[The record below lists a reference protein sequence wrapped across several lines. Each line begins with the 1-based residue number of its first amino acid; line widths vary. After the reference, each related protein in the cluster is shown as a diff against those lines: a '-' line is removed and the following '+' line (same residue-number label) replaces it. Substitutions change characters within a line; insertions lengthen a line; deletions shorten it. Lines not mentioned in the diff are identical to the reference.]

1 MQKKKPSTA
10 TPSAASLPV
19 SKSKDQKRRE
29 TLDTSSDS
37 SESDSEI
44 SFKNEQ
50 QHQKSREIKTPTA
63 SAKAVTKRKSSS
75 EESGTSSERSGQ
87 NKSKSGSSKAN
98 KTPASSSAAP
108 TAIST
113 SKSAKDKAKHEKNER
128 EKLEL
133 DKKMSKI
140 FGSSSDEEED
150 EDLDQEHQ
158 KSREVETTTKA
169 RKLSNIG
176 LSDSDK
182 EQQKSEQLASSDLMK
197 TNQVEKNT
205 TTAKKVKK
213 ERTSSG
219 RSSTG
224 SRSNRETAESL
235 FDQLTVNTDDQPIKT
250 ELASPQQLQDNKKSI
265 NFTEKVTKSTSEGYT
280 VFAEGAPK
288 EAVSSPKSVSAGSD
302 GAVIKTE
309 KRDSVEHQEDD
320 LPPATMELSELDKSI
335 ASITEEVKEKV
346 NTSGNGSNII
356 KNEDNNDKDL
366 MEEAAANSVVASSN
380 SKRTVISQEETD
392 QAVTALLGES
402 FENSFDEKLPK
413 LEEVTGST
421 GSVVTQMDTSEP
433 GGTQPPGI
441 MEDVDDEAAKAVAG
455 LASSE
460 QSDQDQ
466 FEVQQGGTSQEQP
479 QDLQTVLATEQ
490 LMPSSTETGNG
501 NDSTTKIPIPP
512 PAAEIAS
519 PPVVVAATTETTP
532 KTSTRGRGGRGRGR
546 GRTSTINKEQAE
558 QEQQQQTPNTNTT
571 TTRGGRGRGS
581 RGGSG
586 RVSTRG
592 SSAAQQNADVSESS
606 DVEMKSPIETEVSTA
621 PTTTTRGGRGGRG
634 RGRGRGSG
642 STSATTA
649 STVAAANS
657 SSRRRSSETSTD
669 SMSNKSLTT
678 TATPSATG
686 ATTVATSVFDWE
698 EDESEM
704 MASPTLRK
712 ENAKNKTMQQQNQL
726 SIDTGNESTSGK
738 KELEST
744 SSSTP
749 VKSPNVQPPTTKAA
763 TPNRQRRSTGSN
775 SRSSKESAG
784 EDEVIISPSTA
795 ANSALAQA
803 TNNKQETEE
812 KIKAILEQ
820 AKQQQEQTAA
830 LGLLKEVV
838 QPQQQQQP
846 QAVAVAAT
854 PVSTPAHHPLPAAQV
869 TATSPAAAA
878 LIQVQQRPTVLT
890 TRMPVSSAN
899 QPGAAAAVPI
909 TSTAATTTLAF
920 PTQPHS
926 MRPQVVQLP
935 TQPIPPSEIARQT
948 TKQVLLEPKAG
959 ASGGVTA
966 SAQAASQAQA
976 AASAASSQQNK
987 MVSPNKLVAIPTTS
1001 PRGPVPAATS
1011 ITLPTQPVPMS
1022 QTQLNSV
1029 TNSIVAKTMAMSM
1042 LPNQPLPP
1050 QHQPMTVLAAAQ
1062 AQAQAQA
1069 QQQQQQQHHQQ
1080 QQQQQPKLPQHPV
1093 PPVMPPTS
1101 ATSITLVP
1109 APNNRS
1115 ASPVKPQHVA
1125 LKKREYM
1132 ASALAAAAA
1141 SNAEHNHNKDVMH
1154 VDQKPPVGLGGPD
1167 QHQQPSVSSPAPPPT
1182 SVYPNPRKDHMK
1194 PRDAF
1199 GRGAHLIKEEPKPS
1213 LQQQQHSQAIK
1224 PLHQPPPPSSPSLPS
1239 LDQLIMMRDQE
1250 MQMVYQ
1256 SLIKQGNT
1264 EQMATYV
1271 ASQMATDRYKSAI
1284 DQILQLNNE
1293 RPSSRDH
1300 HVGGPPGGHHG
1311 GPGDAFNAPIAHA
1324 HSRHPNPYVHDPF
1337 NRGAAAAA
1345 AAAMIN
1351 LNSSGGP
1358 LGGPVVPGQPG
1369 GQVTSQVPRQPPPS
1383 SPEPTEFAY
1392 PSLEAYPVVWQGHLG
1407 LKNES
1412 ASVQFHYISG
1422 CKELARNSLP
1432 LEPIPHMATLRI
1444 GQRMR
1449 LEDAHLSGVR
1459 TKMQQNG
1466 EHCVLLALPCGKDPS
1481 DVEAQS
1487 RQLREHFITYLQLK
1501 GAAGIVNVPGV
1512 EGGYVV
1518 HVFPSCD
1525 FANETMTSIAPD
1537 LLARVAEIE
1546 HMVIVIATVLDKAA
1560 ASMT

>member
-1 MQKKKPSTA
+1 MQKKKPTTA

-1069 QQQQQQQHHQQ
+1069 QQQQHQQHQQ

>member
-1 MQKKKPSTA
+1 
-10 TPSAASLPV
+10 
-19 SKSKDQKRRE
+19 
-29 TLDTSSDS
+29 
-37 SESDSEI
+37 
-44 SFKNEQ
+44 
-50 QHQKSREIKTPTA
+50 
-63 SAKAVTKRKSSS
+63 
-75 EESGTSSERSGQ
+75 
-87 NKSKSGSSKAN
+87 
-98 KTPASSSAAP
+98 
-108 TAIST
+108 
-113 SKSAKDKAKHEKNER
+113 
-128 EKLEL
+128 
-133 DKKMSKI
+133 
-140 FGSSSDEEED
+140 
-150 EDLDQEHQ
+150 
-158 KSREVETTTKA
+158 
-169 RKLSNIG
+169 
-176 LSDSDK
+176 
-182 EQQKSEQLASSDLMK
+182 
-197 TNQVEKNT
+197 
-205 TTAKKVKK
+205 
-213 ERTSSG
+213 
-219 RSSTG
+219 
-224 SRSNRETAESL
+224 
-235 FDQLTVNTDDQPIKT
+235 
-250 ELASPQQLQDNKKSI
+250 
-265 NFTEKVTKSTSEGYT
+265 
-280 VFAEGAPK
+280 
-288 EAVSSPKSVSAGSD
+288 
-302 GAVIKTE
+302 
-309 KRDSVEHQEDD
+309 
-320 LPPATMELSELDKSI
+320 
-335 ASITEEVKEKV
+335 
-346 NTSGNGSNII
+346 
-356 KNEDNNDKDL
+356 
-366 MEEAAANSVVASSN
+366 
-380 SKRTVISQEETD
+380 
-392 QAVTALLGES
+392 
-402 FENSFDEKLPK
+402 
-413 LEEVTGST
+413 
-421 GSVVTQMDTSEP
+421 
-433 GGTQPPGI
+433 
-441 MEDVDDEAAKAVAG
+441 
-455 LASSE
+455 
-460 QSDQDQ
+460 
-466 FEVQQGGTSQEQP
+466 
-479 QDLQTVLATEQ
+479 
-490 LMPSSTETGNG
+490 
-501 NDSTTKIPIPP
+501 
-512 PAAEIAS
+512 
-519 PPVVVAATTETTP
+519 
-532 KTSTRGRGGRGRGR
+532 
-546 GRTSTINKEQAE
+546 
-558 QEQQQQTPNTNTT
+558 
-571 TTRGGRGRGS
+571 
-581 RGGSG
+581 
-586 RVSTRG
+586 
-592 SSAAQQNADVSESS
+592 
-606 DVEMKSPIETEVSTA
+606 MKSPIETEVSTA
-621 PTTTTRGGRGGRG
+621 PTTTTTRGGRG
-634 RGRGRGSG
+634 RGRGRGRG
-642 STSATTA
+642 SATTA

-795 ANSALAQA
+795 ANSASAQA

-838 QPQQQQQP
+838 QPQQQP

-869 TATSPAAAA
+869 TATSPTAAA

-899 QPGAAAAVPI
+899 QPGAAAVPI

-976 AASAASSQQNK
+976 AASAAGSQQNK

-1069 QQQQQQQHHQQ
+1069 QQQQQQQHQQ

-1154 VDQKPPVGLGGPD
+1154 IDQKPPVGLGGPE

-1213 LQQQQHSQAIK
+1213 LQQQQQQHSQAIK

-1271 ASQMATDRYKSAI
+1271 ASQMATERYKSAI

>member
-1 MQKKKPSTA
+1 M
-10 TPSAASLPV
+10 
-19 SKSKDQKRRE
+19 
-29 TLDTSSDS
+29 DTSSDS

-1069 QQQQQQQHHQQ
+1069 QQQQHQQHQQ